1 MLYLSLPHQILH
13 AVQFVL
19 DVLQGGDLGFS
30 LLEVEAAGVVGVELI
45 YGDLSGVAVLKVLVV
60 VEVAVVRRD
69 AVEVAHVFSLGA
81 LLLGEEGLVHL
92 LPVADA
98 DDPDVLLPAAEE
110 FTHGLRLRA
119 YGAGRG
125 FLDEDVTVL
134 PVLER
139 EQHQIHGLLEAHDE
153 PRHLR
158 LGKRYRQAVA
168 DLVDPQGYHTA
179 ARAHDI
185 AVTGAADFRAATVAA
200 LRHRHL
206 LLDRLGDAH
215 RVDRVRRLVGGQAD
229 DAADTVLDG
238 CRQHVVRADHIGL
251 NRLHREELAARHL
264 LQRRRVEDVVH
275 SRHRA
280 AAALQAPHVSDVEL
294 YLVRVLRHTCLVLV
308 AHVVLLLLVPGEDAD
323 LRYVCLEEAVEDSIA
338 ETARPAGNH
347 KGLTREN
354 AHRMYVFVISV

>member
-19 DVLQGGDLGFS
+19 DVLQGGDLGLG
-30 LLEVEAAGVVGVELI
+30 LLEVEASGVVGVKLI
-45 YGDLSGVAVLKVLVV
+45 YGDLSGVAVLEILVV
-60 VEVAVVRRD
+60 VEVTVVGRD

-92 LPVADA
+92 LTVADA

-125 FLDEDVTVL
+125 LLDEDVTVL

-139 EQHQIHGLLEAHDE
+139 EQHQVHGLLEAHDE

-158 LGKRYRQAVA
+158 LCKRYRQAVA

-215 RVDRVRRLVGGQAD
+215 RVDRVRRLVGGQASP
-229 DAADTVLDG
+229 VLTG
-238 CRQHVVRADHIGL
+238 RREHVVRAYQIGL

-264 LQRRRVEDVVH
+264 LQRRGVEDVIH

-280 AAALQAPHVSDVEL
+280 AAALQTADVSDVEL
-294 YLVRVLRHTCLVLV
+294 YFVRVLRHTCLVLV
-308 AHVVLLLLVPGEDAD
+308 AHVVLLLLVSGEDAD